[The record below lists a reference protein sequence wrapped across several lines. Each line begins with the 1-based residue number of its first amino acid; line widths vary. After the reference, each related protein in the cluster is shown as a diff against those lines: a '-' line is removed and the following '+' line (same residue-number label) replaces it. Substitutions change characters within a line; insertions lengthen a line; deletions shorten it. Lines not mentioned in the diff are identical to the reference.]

1 MARVHARGIA
11 SDPTVSPLASV
22 RKRMTSMDRLAAS
35 FASQHAL
42 AKVAIIAIAVAIYV
56 VSAMVA
62 PGVPGIMGGILSL
75 LMLAIVLTDARF
87 FIIPNALTGTALV
100 FGLLQ
105 AGLEDRPETV
115 LVGVVTAIARG
126 AVLASA
132 FLAVRVGY
140 RWLRGREGMGL
151 GDVKLAAVA
160 GIWLDWLTIPLAV
173 EIAALSALVV
183 YALHQ
188 IVLRRPMQTT
198 VRLPFGVFLA
208 PAIWLG
214 WLIDVTLQAP
224 Q

>member
-105 AGLEDRPETV
+105 AGLDRPETV
-115 LVGVVTAIARG
+115 LVGVVAAIARG

-160 GIWLDWLTIPLAV
+160 GIWLDWLTIPLAI

-188 IVLRRPMQTT
+188 IVLRRPMQTA
-198 VRLPFGVFLA
+198 VKLPFGVFLA